1 MLTATLSPGD
11 EDRHLAAH
19 LGITG
24 VDGGPHRPHRF
35 GAAAVTHMGKQI
47 DRGVGDELDVV
58 GAARQRGLDI
68 AGIVDFEEIQHALPV
83 KILGHL
89 HFFSA
94 GVGPDSLGSIL
105 NGMEPRSIGKR
116 NQ

>member
-1 MLTATLSPGD
+1 MKSISSVQRDSA
-11 EDRHLAAH
+11 
-19 LGITG
+19 
-24 VDGGPHRPHRF
+24 F
-35 GAAAVTHMGKQI
+35 
-47 DRGVGDELDVV
+47 DV
-58 GAARQRGLDI
+58 
-68 AGIVDFEEIQHALPV
+68 AGIIDFEEVQHALPV

-105 NGMEPRSIGKR
+105 NGMEPRSISKR